1 MNLREQDSASGVV
14 IAALEYSPRPAWHKR
29 GQLRRITLLCII
41 IGIGGAAWLWGRKAI
56 DRTSMLYW
64 QHRCLTYSA
73 PPDQIVYEQNPRKA
87 AALLKDANYVGINDG
102 RPGSPT
108 FAGRKAAPLEKL
120 MPFLPRPAPILPP
133 AATGSALLFMH
144 ELRTAAGERRL
155 VVLESAFSKDAP
167 PLFIV
172 GYDVNAGCYDPGTWK
187 MPIVDRT
194 SGYIID
200 VLNQQL
206 TKPADFRVFAGQPD
220 PADSSHF
227 TMTFELNAKRGI
239 VDAYLKDGGHLELK
253 VRQTP

>member
-1 MNLREQDSASGVV
+1 MNLSQQSPASGAA

-29 GQLRRITLLCII
+29 RQLRRIALLWIF
-41 IGIGGAAWLWGRKAI
+41 IGVGAAAWKWWKAGT
-56 DRTSMLYW
+56 DRALMLYW

-73 PPDQIVYEQNPRKA
+73 PSDQIVYEQNPQTV

-120 MPFLPRPAPILPP
+120 MPFLPRAVPAS
-133 AATGSALLFMH
+133 GVLFMH
-144 ELRTAAGERRL
+144 ELRTASGERRL
-155 VVLESAFSKDAP
+155 VVLESGFGKESP

-172 GYDVNAGCYDPGTWK
+172 GYDVNANCYQLATWRT
-187 MPIVDRT
+187 PIVDHT
-194 SGYIID
+194 AVYMID
-200 VLNQQL
+200 VLNQLL

-227 TMTFELNAKRGI
+227 TMAFELNAKRGI
-239 VDAYLKDGGHLELK
+239 VDGYLKDGGRLELT
-253 VRQTP
+253 VRNAP